1 MDDVELVCDAR
12 ADLGE
17 APVWDD
23 RAGLLI
29 WVDITRGHVHRFE
42 PVSGRDET
50 LAVGRPVG
58 AAVPTTDGRLAL
70 AVSDGF
76 ELLDPT
82 TGELERLADV
92 EADLPDTIMND
103 GKCDPAG
110 RFWAGTRDIEGRR
123 PIGTL
128 YRLDAHRS
136 VEPMVTDVILS
147 NGIAWSPDG
156 RTMYYID
163 SMAFAVDAFAFDAHT
178 GSLSDRRRAMEFP
191 GSWGLPDG
199 MTVDEEDFL
208 WVAFWRGSAI
218 RRFAPDGSVDSIVAL
233 PVTQVTSCA
242 FGGENRADLYVTS
255 AATDLREEDLRRQP
269 FAGGV
274 FRVRPGV
281 RGVAAEPYRAD

>member
-1 MDDVELVCDAR
+1 
-12 ADLGE
+12 
-17 APVWDD
+17 
-23 RAGLLI
+23 
-29 WVDITRGHVHRFE
+29 
-42 PVSGRDET
+42 
-50 LAVGRPVG
+50 
-58 AAVPTTDGRLAL
+58 
-70 AVSDGF
+70 
-76 ELLDPT
+76 
-82 TGELERLADV
+82 
-92 EADLPDTIMND
+92 
-103 GKCDPAG
+103 
-110 RFWAGTRDIEGRR
+110 
-123 PIGTL
+123 
-128 YRLDAHRS
+128 
-136 VEPMVTDVILS
+136 MVTDVILS

>member
-103 GKCDPAG
+103 GKCDPPAASGPARETSRDAG
-110 RFWAGTRDIEGRR
+110 RSERSTAWTRI
-123 PIGTL
+123 
-128 YRLDAHRS
+128 ARS
-136 VEPMVTDVILS
+136 S
-147 NGIAWSPDG
+147 RW
-156 RTMYYID
+156 
-163 SMAFAVDAFAFDAHT
+163 
-178 GSLSDRRRAMEFP
+178 
-191 GSWGLPDG
+191 
-199 MTVDEEDFL
+199 
-208 WVAFWRGSAI
+208 
-218 RRFAPDGSVDSIVAL
+218 
-233 PVTQVTSCA
+233 
-242 FGGENRADLYVTS
+242 
-255 AATDLREEDLRRQP
+255 
-269 FAGGV
+269 
-274 FRVRPGV
+274 
-281 RGVAAEPYRAD
+281 